1 MLHQIYQT
9 HHHSLTSCCSWHIDH
24 ERQNTNISKLVNVIW
39 DKIKD
44 LNDAEDKNQERKKNN
59 DIKQKKTDLKVKVII
74 VLDLKRKL

>member
-1 MLHQIYQT
+1 M
-9 HHHSLTSCCSWHIDH
+9 
-24 ERQNTNISKLVNVIW
+24 

-74 VLDLKRKL
+74 VLGLKRKL

>member
-9 HHHSLTSCCSWHIDH
+9 HQHSLTSCCSWHIDH
-24 ERQNTNISKLVNVIW
+24 ERQYQQKLSKLVNVIW

-59 DIKQKKTDLKVKVII
+59 NIKENQS
-74 VLDLKRKL
+74 